1 MLVIFVIGSDM
12 TGEAVITIGVS
23 EYMVLLKDQSFLNC
37 LKNAG
42 VDNWDGYEYALELLE
57 EDEDD

>member
-1 MLVIFVIGSDM
+1 MQSAGIENM

-37 LKNAG
+37 LKRAG
-42 VDNWDGYEYALELLE
+42 VDNWSGYEYALELLE

>member
-1 MLVIFVIGSDM
+1 M